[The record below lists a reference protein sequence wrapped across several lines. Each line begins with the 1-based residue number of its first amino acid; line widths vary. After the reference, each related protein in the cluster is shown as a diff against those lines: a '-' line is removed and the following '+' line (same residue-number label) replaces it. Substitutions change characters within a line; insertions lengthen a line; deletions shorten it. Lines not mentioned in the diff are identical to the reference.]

1 MEVVATGH
9 QFPYVRIVVL
19 NYNGGDVTLRCL
31 NSLQNI
37 NYPTERFEICLI
49 DNGSTDGLDWKIP
62 RMYPTV
68 KYHLS
73 LTNEG
78 FARGCNL
85 GMEDL
90 EGIDAIALVNNDAVV
105 QPSFLSVLV
114 DTLFGSERIAA
125 VSPLMMLDLE
135 ASGFDIWPLN
145 GKCVKLSG
153 FRNFGSTVNF
163 HLDTRWVLTESGAVT
178 NTDASVWSTDLRPHS
193 LQQVQIELS
202 GKPGEV
208 ISITSGDFSQQ
219 ISLSREPTWYDI
231 EIPLSP
237 VSVVNNAGGIL
248 TEKWFGGDRGFRQID
263 RGQFNSSS
271 EVFTFCGGAV
281 LIKSS
286 FLRTVGVFDSDYF
299 LYYEDTELSL
309 RGQRFG
315 WSFMYNPNTLVFHRH
330 SYSSVENSAF
340 FNFWVDR
347 NRRMTLIRHAPLHVA
362 VAATLGI
369 LPYYL
374 KRIVSSLWR
383 GVHYRRKAA
392 FLRGRRLFREMLS
405 CVKAV
410 PSAYKKRVFYSRHAT
425 HKIDYRRWLV
435 KRAHQCE

>member
-1 MEVVATGH
+1 MVAPGH
-9 QFPYVRIVVL
+9 QLPYVRIVVL

-37 NYPTERFEICLI
+37 SYPTERFEICLI

-62 RMYPTV
+62 KVYPTV
-68 KYHLS
+68 KYYLS

-85 GMEDL
+85 GMVDL
-90 EGIDAIALVNNDAVV
+90 EGIDAVALINNDAVV

-135 ASGFDIWPLN
+135 ASGFDISPLN
-145 GKCVKLSG
+145 GKCIKLSG
-153 FRNFGSTVNF
+153 FKNFESNVYFN
-163 HLDTRWVLTESGAVT
+163 LDTRWGLTKSGAVT
-178 NTDASVWSTDLRPHS
+178 NTDASIWSTDLPPHS
-193 LQQVQIELS
+193 PQQVQIELS
-202 GKPGEV
+202 GEPGEV
-208 ISITSGDFSQQ
+208 VSVTSGDFSQQ
-219 ISLSREPTWYDI
+219 IILTPEPTWCNI

-271 EVFTFCGGAV
+271 EIFTFCGGAV
-281 LIKSS
+281 LLKSD
-286 FLRTVGVFDSDYF
+286 FLRDVGLFDPNYF

-315 WSFMYNPNTLVFHRH
+315 WSFMYNPNTRVFHRH

-347 NRRMTLIRHAPLHVA
+347 NRRMTLIRHAPFHVA
-362 VAATLGI
+362 VIATLGI
-369 LPYYL
+369 LPRYL
-374 KRIVSSLWR
+374 KRIVFLFWR
-383 GVHYRRKAA
+383 GVRYRRKAA
-392 FLRGRRLFREMLS
+392 FLRAKSLFREMLS

-410 PSAYKKRVFYSRHAT
+410 PNAYKKRIFYSRHAT
-425 HKIDYRRWLV
+425 HRIDYRRWLV
-435 KRAHQCE
+435 KRLDRCE